1 MEIREK
7 RLSNEIVGYTCD
19 ICNNPCFKEEGHLHA
34 DSSEYAT
41 LRAEWGYWSDNKDL
55 TIHECHMCEACYDKV
70 RGFIERELKGKI
82 RVTEYYP
89 S

>member
-7 RLSNEIVGYTCD
+7 RLADEIVGYTCD
-19 ICNNPCFKEEGHLHA
+19 ICGLACFKVDGPMHM

-41 LRAEWGYWSDNKDL
+41 LWAEWGYWSEGNKNGAV
-55 TIHECHMCEACYDKV
+55 HECHMCEGCYEKV
-70 RGFIERELKGKI
+70 RTFIERELKGKV
-82 RVTEYYP
+82 RVTE